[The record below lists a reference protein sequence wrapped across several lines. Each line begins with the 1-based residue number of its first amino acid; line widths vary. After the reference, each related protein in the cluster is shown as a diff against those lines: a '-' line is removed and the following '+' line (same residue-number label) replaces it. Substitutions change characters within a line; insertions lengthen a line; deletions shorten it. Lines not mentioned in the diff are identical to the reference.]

1 MLAVSFFLSIKSN
14 KYPIYRLKCYDHF
27 QNSLENQEKLFS
39 NHISMQEILKLS
51 TQSHSN
57 STWKYKFGTFNI
69 TMRPI
74 KQNTDMIGVVK
85 IGILL
90 GTYSSIDSLSF
101 VIDSEI
107 TMFGIDLDNIQIS
120 MIKRLLIG

>member
-1 MLAVSFFLSIKSN
+1 
-14 KYPIYRLKCYDHF
+14 
-27 QNSLENQEKLFS
+27 
-39 NHISMQEILKLS
+39 
-51 TQSHSN
+51 
-57 STWKYKFGTFNI
+57 
-69 TMRPI
+69 MRPI